1 MANPEYQV
9 GGSLQVDHPTYVMRQ
24 ADTDLY
30 EALCRG
36 EFCYAFNSRQMGKS
50 SLLVRTKYRL
60 EHIGFRCAV
69 IDMTC
74 IGSEFVTPEQWYKGL
89 AYGLWMG
96 FDLTEQFNLKQ
107 WWQQQDLAPSQR
119 LSLFISEV
127 LLTYF
132 PTESLLVF
140 IDEIDSV
147 LSLPF
152 VIDDFFALIRF
163 CYNQRSLNPAF
174 NRISFA
180 LFGVTTP
187 SDLVRDKSKTPFNIG
202 RAIELQGFQFHEAQS
217 LAQTLEGRI
226 SNPQTLLREI
236 LNWTGGQPFLTQK
249 LCQLVLRAIEAS
261 SSPTLIIPPGTE
273 AFWIDN
279 LVQAGI
285 LYQWEAQDEPEHL
298 RTIRDRLLHNE
309 QRAGRLLSLYQ
320 QVLLGNRAWDEGN
333 GKHLATY
340 SDPATPVPV
349 DDSREQIE
357 LLLSGLVVRHQGSLR
372 VKNRIYQ
379 HIFDLTWIHHQ
390 LTALRPYAQSLNAW
404 IKSDQQDTSR
414 LLRGQTLLDAQSWCQ
429 GKSLSDI
436 DYQFLAASQK
446 LERQEAQQALEA
458 ARLREVEARLTSE
471 KRSVRRQRLWLGVV
485 SFKLVLVSILGVLSF
500 KQYQQ
505 AAINEVKAIAKAS
518 ETFYAAN
525 QGLDALTTALEANQ
539 KLKAIHIA
547 DGTSIAQA
555 KNQVAKALRQAIYN
569 ASEVNRMSGHQSAV
583 LAVAISPN
591 DQRIASASEDRTI
604 RLWQRNGEFIK
615 TLYGHSDRV
624 GAVTFSPDSRLLASA
639 SDDRTIILWNQD
651 GEKLH
656 RLIGHTNKVLS
667 VAFSPEGQT
676 LASASQDGTVKLWS
690 VDGALLT
697 TLTGHQEAVRDVTF
711 SPNGQ
716 LIATASDDQT
726 VKLWERSGTL
736 IATLNGHR
744 DRVKTVA
751 FSPNSYVLISGS
763 EDNTLK
769 IWNFDGK
776 LLRTLTG
783 HQAGVYDLT
792 LSPYGEIIA
801 SASRDS
807 TIKLWNRDGVLLA
820 TLKGHDKPVQ
830 SVTFSRDG
838 RTIASASDD
847 ETIRLWTVNNIF
859 LTPLVGHEAA
869 VTAVAFNSS
878 DRTVITASE
887 DRTLRVWNRN
897 GAQLRSIKGHSAGIS
912 DLAISPDGSIL
923 ASASR
928 DKTVK
933 LWNREGKLLEVFS
946 DHQSPVLAL
955 NFSPNGQEIVSSSE
969 NSIIKLWQKNSRL
982 VRTLVGHVGS
992 VSDVAF
998 SPLERLLAS
1007 VSRDGAIRLWR
1018 TNAIVIDAANSN
1030 EWRTD
1035 GELITS
1041 FGDYDAE
1048 IKAVAFSPTQQQLA
1062 TAWDKTIKI
1071 WSTDGT
1077 LLRTLRGHEG
1087 KIQDVAF
1094 SPDGQLIASAS
1105 EDNTVKVWNQAG
1117 EELTTLDSHTSSVQA
1132 IAFSPDSRTL
1142 ASASDDRT
1150 ALLWDLEL
1158 VLDTGALQQYGCEW
1172 IQDYIHNS
1180 EEMANSEKQFCR
1192 K

>member
-30 EALCRG
+30 QALQQG
-36 EFCYAFNSRQMGKS
+36 EFCYVFNSRQMGKS
-50 SLLVRTKYRL
+50 SLLVRTKHRL
-60 EHIGFRCAV
+60 EQVGVRCAV

-107 WWQQQDLAPSQR
+107 WWQQQELAPAQR
-119 LSLFISEV
+119 LSLLISEV
-127 LLTYF
+127 LLAHF
-132 PTESLLVF
+132 PTEPLLVF

-202 RAIELQGFQFHEAQS
+202 RAIELQGFQFHEAQP

-249 LCQLVLRAIEAS
+249 LCQLVVRAIEAS

-279 LVQAGI
+279 LVQGGI
-285 LYQWEAQDEPEHL
+285 LHQWEAQDEPEHL
-298 RTIRDRLLHNE
+298 RTIRDRLLYNE
-309 QRAGRLLSLYQ
+309 QRAGRLLSFYQ
-320 QVLLGNRAWDEGN
+320 QVLLGSQAWDI
-333 GKHLATY
+333 GKETHLTC
-340 SDPATPVPV
+340 SGSPAPVPV

-357 LLLSGLVVRHQGSLR
+357 LLLSGLVVRHQGTLR

-379 HIFDLTWIHHQ
+379 HIFDLAWINQH
-390 LTALRPYAQSLNAW
+390 LAALRPYAQSLNAW
-404 IKSDQQDTSR
+404 IKSDQQDSSR
-414 LLRGQTLLDAQSWCQ
+414 LLRGQALLDAQSWSQ
-429 GKSLSDI
+429 GKSLSDL

-446 LERQEAQQALEA
+446 LERHEAQQALEA

-471 KRSVRRQRLWLGVV
+471 KRSVKRQRLWLGVV
-485 SFKLVLVSILGVLSF
+485 SFKLILVSILGALSF
-500 KQYQQ
+500 RQYQA

-539 KLKAIHIA
+539 KLQAIQMV
-547 DGTSIAQA
+547 DRVSMAQA
-555 KNQVAKALRQAIYN
+555 ETQVAKALRQAVYN
-569 ASEVNRMSGHQSAV
+569 ASEVNRMIGHQSAV
-583 LAVAISPN
+583 SAIAISPN
-591 DQRIASASEDRTI
+591 DQRLASGSEDRTI
-604 RLWQRNGEFIK
+604 RLWQRNGGFIK

-624 GAVTFSPDSRLLASA
+624 GAMAFSPDSSLLASA

-656 RLIGHTNKVLS
+656 RLIGHTNRVLS

-690 VDGALLT
+690 VAGTLLAT
-697 TLTGHQEAVRDVTF
+697 FTGHQEAVTDVAF

-726 VKLWERSGTL
+726 VKLWERSGKL
-736 IATLNGHR
+736 IATLQGHQ
-744 DRVKTVA
+744 DRVNTVA

-769 IWNFDGK
+769 IWDFNGK

-783 HQAGVYDLT
+783 HQAGVYDIT
-792 LSPYGEIIA
+792 LSTYGEIIA
-801 SASRDS
+801 TASRDS

-820 TLKGHDKPVQ
+820 TLRGHDKPVQ
-830 SVTFSRDG
+830 SIAFSRDG
-838 RTIASASDD
+838 RTLASASDD
-847 ETIRLWTVNNIF
+847 ETIRLWAVNNIF

-869 VTAVAFNSS
+869 VTAVVFNSS

-897 GAQLRSIKGHSAGIS
+897 GAQLHLIKGHSAGVS
-912 DLAISPDGSIL
+912 DLAISPDGRIL

-928 DKTVK
+928 DKTIR
-933 LWNREGKLLEVFS
+933 LWTPEGKLLNVFS
-946 DHQSPVLAL
+946 DHQSPVLAI

-969 NSIIKLWQKNSRL
+969 NSIIKLWQRNSRL

-992 VSDVAF
+992 VTDVAF
-998 SPLERLLAS
+998 SPIDRLLAS

-1018 TNAIVIDAANSN
+1018 TNAVVIDAANST
-1030 EWRTD
+1030 EWRND
-1035 GELITS
+1035 GELLTS

-1048 IKAVAFSPTQQQLA
+1048 IRAVAFSPTQPQLA
-1062 TAWDKTIKI
+1062 TAWDKTINI

-1077 LLRTLRGHEG
+1077 LLKTLRGHEG

-1094 SPDGQLIASAS
+1094 SPDGKLIASAS

-1142 ASASDDRT
+1142 ASVSDDRT

-1158 VLDTGALQQYGCEW
+1158 VLNTGALQQYGCEW
-1172 IQDYIHNS
+1172 IQDYLQNS
-1180 EEMANSEKQFCR
+1180 EETANTEKQFCR